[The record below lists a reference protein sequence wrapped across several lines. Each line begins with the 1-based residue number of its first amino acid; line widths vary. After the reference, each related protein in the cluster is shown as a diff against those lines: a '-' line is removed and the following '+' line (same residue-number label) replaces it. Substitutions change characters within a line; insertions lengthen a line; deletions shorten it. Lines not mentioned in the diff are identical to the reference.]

1 MTEAH
6 VRKSHDCID
15 AEGILRYLSARQHVL
30 PHRTVRETT
39 SELISRFDACPVAI
53 ARSIDWLNL
62 DADIAIGRLRRTE
75 LIQLSNS
82 IHRYWRAALD
92 RAASA

>member
-1 MTEAH
+1 MTETQN
-6 VRKSHDCID
+6 RKSHDCID

-39 SELISRFDACPVAI
+39 SELTTRFDACPVSI

-62 DADIAIGRLRRTE
+62 DGEIAIGRLRRTE